1 MTTSYS
7 TLYQS
12 LIQAFKKAHL
22 NKSTWTLIAS
32 VLACV
37 PAVAAENELASQE
50 NTPVADFPKMTVTAT
65 RTPTAVNN
73 TIAQT
78 RVIDSEDLK
87 RYQGQTVLDVIK
99 HQPGINFT
107 QNGGLGTTSNF
118 YLRGYDSKQVLIL
131 IDGMRYGSAT
141 TGQPALN
148 LLPIE
153 QIERIEV
160 LHGASGSSIYG
171 SDAMG
176 GVIQVFTKGQN
187 VKQNQLSVTAGI
199 GSNNH
204 YLYGASAQMSN
215 DKGTSLSISAS
226 RNETDGF
233 NAVKSGD
240 NYHSDDDGFESKSAS
255 LALHQRFNQNLTAGI
270 TALYS
275 DSTTDID
282 GFPASDWQTGE
293 ILAPAVQN
301 AYADQKNGA
310 ANAYVQYDTGKNNTK
325 LSYGYSI
332 DESTTYDDAYNPSQ
346 GSVFD
351 TKQQT
356 VRLENTANV
365 AALANLSENLG
376 QLIYGA
382 EYLKQSVD
390 STQTYLDDDRTIKSG
405 FVGYNYA
412 GKKFSAQGNFRLD
425 DNSQYGK
432 NHAYNIGGAIKTTDK
447 VTVGANYAKSFR
459 APNFNELYWPGSG
472 NANLRPETSD
482 NYELFTSFD
491 TDNQSTRLTAF
502 YNEVEDLIA
511 WSDKSNS
518 NNNVNEAQIV
528 GATLTSDWQLYSW
541 LMGMSYTYQEAKDK
555 GGDFTDGNLLAYR
568 PKNLATAYVGYQ
580 LPKLDVRL
588 EAQYVDDR
596 YTSTA
601 NTAKLDSYTLVNL
614 SGNYQITP
622 ELTGSV
628 RVENI
633 TDEDYS
639 LSNQF
644 GTEYATD
651 GTSYFGS
658 LTYTWK

>member
-7 TLYQS
+7 FLYQS
-12 LIQAFKKAHL
+12 LIQAYKKAHL
-22 NKSTWTLIAS
+22 NKSTWALMAS
-32 VLACV
+32 ALACV
-37 PAVAAENELASQE
+37 PAVAAENELASQQ
-50 NTPVADFPKMTVTAT
+50 NIPVADFPKMTVTAT

-73 TIAQT
+73 TVAQT
-78 RVIDSEDLK
+78 RVIDSEELK

-107 QNGGLGTTSNF
+107 QNGGLGTNSNF

-148 LLPIE
+148 LLPID

-160 LHGASGSSIYG
+160 LYGASGSSIYG

-226 RNETDGF
+226 HNETDGF
-233 NAVKSGD
+233 NAVKSGG
-240 NYHSDDDGFESKSAS
+240 NYHSDDDGFESTNAS

-275 DSTTDID
+275 DSTTDLD
-282 GFPASDWQTGE
+282 AFPASDWKTGA
-293 ILAPAVQN
+293 IIAPAVQN
-301 AYADQKNGA
+301 ADADQKNGA
-310 ANAYVQYDTGKNNTK
+310 ANAYVQYDTGSNNTK
-325 LSYGYSI
+325 ISYGYSI
-332 DESTTYDDAYNPSQ
+332 DESTTYDNAYNPSQ

-356 VRLENTANV
+356 VRLENTADV
-365 AALANLSENLG
+365 AALANSSKNLG

-390 STQTYLDDDRTIKSG
+390 STQTYLDNDRTIKSG

-412 GKKFSAQGNFRLD
+412 GEKFSAQSNFRID

-432 NHAYNIGGAIKTTDK
+432 NHTYNIGGAIKPTDK
-447 VTVGANYAKSFR
+447 ITVGANYAKGFR
-459 APNFNELYWPGSG
+459 APNFNELYWPDSG
-472 NANLRPETSD
+472 NANLLPETSD

-511 WSDKSNS
+511 WSGNS

-555 GGDFTDGNLLAYR
+555 GGDFTDGNFLSYR

-628 RVENI
+628 RVENL
-633 TDEDYS
+633 TDENYT

-651 GTSYFGS
+651 GINFFTS